1 MSYDKYFDE
10 SYARVVT
17 HPVTDKDFFLVF
29 YHNFISAS
37 PEASK
42 LLENTDLTKQA
53 QMFKKSFY
61 SLLVFY
67 ASNAA
72 DDYLERIAYSHS
84 RAKMTIPPHLYDIW
98 LETLIETV
106 KMCDPKCCPNVELA
120 WRLVLVGGITYMKF
134 KY

>member
-42 LLENTDLTKQA
+42 LLENTDLAKQA

-72 DDYLERIAYSHS
+72 DE
-84 RAKMTIPPHLYDIW
+84 
-98 LETLIETV
+98 ETV
-106 KMCDPKCCPNVELA
+106 EDSAGLA
-120 WRLVLVGGITYMKF
+120 VFTC
-134 KY
+134 